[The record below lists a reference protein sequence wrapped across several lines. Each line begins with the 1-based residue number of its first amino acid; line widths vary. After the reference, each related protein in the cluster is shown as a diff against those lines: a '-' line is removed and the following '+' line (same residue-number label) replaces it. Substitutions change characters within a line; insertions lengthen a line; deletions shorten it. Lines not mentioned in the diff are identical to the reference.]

1 MGVDSKICKKKSKK
15 PAVIRRQNFSIFTV
29 KKGGCW
35 CCGVVKDSTW
45 ERKKSMKFPNST
57 KPALW
62 SAVGGVIAGMVLMS
76 YGFGYTSPGSAEKV
90 AQQRADGAVVAILAP
105 GCAAKFRMLPDYTAK
120 REALEKA
127 AAYQR
132 SDVIPKEL
140 TTLPGKSY
148 TDSDLVAACS
158 AEILKE
164 KAASN

>member
-1 MGVDSKICKKKSKK
+1 LQEKVKKTTCDLS
-15 PAVIRRQNFSIFTV
+15 PEFSIFTV

-35 CCGVVKDSTW
+35 FCGVVKDSTW

-76 YGFGYTSPGSAEKV
+76 YGFGYTSPSSAEKV

-105 GCAAKFRMLPDYTAK
+105 GCAAKFRMLPDYVAK

-148 TDSDLVAACS
+148 TDSDLVAACA
-158 AEILKE
+158 AEILKQ
-164 KAASN
+164 KTASN